1 MLEYRRAQ
9 AGKAFAAAVARQRSA
24 GEDRLKR
31 RTRNNRKKRKKRKNR
46 KRRKRNER
54 KT

>member
-9 AGKAFAAAVARQRSA
+9 AGKAFAAVARQRSA